1 MTERLVTEQ
10 SGDVIWIDGT
20 LLPSEAATVHVF
32 SHGVQRGS
40 TVFDVMRVVHL
51 DGGPSV
57 FGLREHM
64 ARFMNSMGLMGM
76 TPAHSLPDLEQAV
89 ADTVA
94 ANPAAE
100 VVKVAAAWVEIP
112 LRSLPVSTMP
122 TIYIAALAPSSTPDP
137 GGGLGAVKLRT
148 AIAPKVPASVLPPS
162 LKVAASYASGVR
174 ERLAAVADGFDDVVF
189 RTVDGDLAE
198 GTTQSLFV
206 IRDGG
211 VLLPP
216 LDEVL
221 DGITRRAVVDLVRH
235 AGFVLDVRPIYWDE
249 VTSADELFLCS
260 TLSQVLPVKQLDD
273 RELPAPGPVS
283 AHLGE
288 AMDELLA
295 GSHDLSRRWLA
306 PLT

>member
-1 MTERLVTEQ
+1 VTEP

-20 LLPSEAATVHVF
+20 LHPSENATVHVF

-51 DGGPSV
+51 DTGPSV

-76 TPAHSLPDLEQAV
+76 TPAHSLPDLERAV
-89 ADTVA
+89 AETVR
-94 ANPAAE
+94 ANPTAE
-100 VVKVAAAWVEIP
+100 VVKVAAAWVEVP
-112 LRSLPVSTMP
+112 LRSLPVSTIP
-122 TIYIAALAPSSTPDP
+122 SIYVAALTPSATPDP
-137 GGGLGAVKLRT
+137 GGGLDTVKLRT
-148 AIAPKVPASVLPPS
+148 ATAPKLPSSVLPPS
-162 LKVAASYASGVR
+162 LKVAASYTAGVR
-174 ERLAAVADGFDDVVF
+174 ERLAAQGDGFDDVVF
-189 RTVDGDLAE
+189 RTVAGDLAE

-221 DGITRRAVVDLVRH
+221 DGITRRAVIDLIRH
-235 AGFVLDVRPIYWDE
+235 AGVMLDVRPVYWDE

-260 TLSQVLPVKQLDD
+260 TLSQVHPVSRLDD
-273 RELPAPGPVS
+273 RELPAPGPIS
-283 AHLGE
+283 EHLSK
-288 AMDELLA
+288 AMGELLA